1 LLRRVARPR
10 RRIDGHLARTDALP
24 ATDENRKGRD
34 SDQKRRGSN
43 HPPRPGSRHRPF
55 EEDHEIAP
63 YLLLVGPHPHSRAL
77 RRSKTRSPRAGRGRF
92 LCSRGAP
99 PPLARAL
106 RRTLL
111 IAAGADSLSSRG
123 PQALPKLAGP
133 RPQTERMLRLSWE

>member
-63 YLLLVGPHPHSRAL
+63 YLLLVGPHPHSR
-77 RRSKTRSPRAGRGRF
+77 
-92 LCSRGAP
+92 
-99 PPLARAL
+99 
-106 RRTLL
+106 
-111 IAAGADSLSSRG
+111 G

-133 RPQTERMLRLSWE
+133 RPQTERMLRLSWEPVKISA